1 MASPKLRAFRGR
13 AIYRAL
19 RVVSF
24 VVQRLPLPV
33 ARAGGVLL
41 GQLAWLVVRR
51 YRRRALANIA
61 IAFPDWPAP
70 RRRATIRTMFRHLG
84 VSLAE
89 TLWLLRI
96 DRDRIRE
103 MTSYEGLENF
113 DGIARGGRA
122 AVAISGH
129 CGNWEWVAQAI
140 AAVVPLTTLHRER
153 DDPQM
158 NRFITEVRA
167 HAGIATIDRGS
178 TGSAREMIRALRD
191 GGLLSFLVDQN
202 IRAESVKVPF
212 FGRPA
217 LTPIGPAKLAIRAGV
232 PVICI
237 FIERRGGRQFV
248 RIEEPM
254 ATSKGDDPVALT
266 ARMTAAIEAQI
277 RRAPEQWVWFHD
289 RWRERPAWDV
299 TPSS

>member
-1 MASPKLRAFRGR
+1 MASPKRRASRGR

-19 RVVSF
+19 RVISF
-24 VVQRLPLPV
+24 VVRCLPLPV
-33 ARAGGVLL
+33 ARTAGVVL
-41 GQLAWLVVRR
+41 GQLAWHVVRR

-61 IAFPDWPAP
+61 IAFPEWPAR
-70 RRRATIRTMFRHLG
+70 RRRATIRAMFRHLG

-89 TLWLLRI
+89 TLWLLRV
-96 DRDRIRE
+96 DRDRLRE
-103 MTSYEGLENF
+103 MTSYEGLEHL
-113 DGIARGGRA
+113 DGIARGSRA
-122 AVAISGH
+122 AVAITGH

-140 AAVVPLTTLHRER
+140 AAVAPLTTLHRER

-167 HAGIATIDRGS
+167 HAGVATIDRGS
-178 TGSAREMIRALRD
+178 PGSAREMIRALRD
-191 GGLLSFLVDQN
+191 GGLLSFLVDQS

-217 LTPIGPAKLAIRAGV
+217 LTPIGPAKLAIRASV

-237 FIERRGGRQFV
+237 FIERRGGKQFV
-248 RIEEPM
+248 RIEEPI
-254 ATSKGDDPVALT
+254 ATSKGDDPITLT

-289 RWRERPAWDV
+289 RWRERPQWDV